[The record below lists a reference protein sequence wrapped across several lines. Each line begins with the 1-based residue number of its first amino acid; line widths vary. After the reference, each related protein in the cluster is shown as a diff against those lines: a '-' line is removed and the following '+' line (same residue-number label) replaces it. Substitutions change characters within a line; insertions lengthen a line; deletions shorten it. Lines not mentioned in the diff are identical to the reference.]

1 MSAISWLPGSIAF
14 ILSVQV
20 ALAAGAPVADPLFQ
34 DNAILPVKIV
44 APMRTLIRDRPVDEE
59 LPARFHF
66 TDMDGNEVEV
76 DIEVRTRGRFRHRK
90 DICPVPPLR
99 LDFKKSSV
107 KDTLF
112 HKQDK
117 LKLVT
122 HCRSG
127 DTYAQVVMREYLA
140 YRILNLLTESSYRVR
155 LLQITYVDTDNDLA
169 EQQRIGFVI
178 EHKDRLAK
186 RIGKDVLEIPST
198 RVEALHAQHIN
209 LSSVFQYFI
218 GNTDFSPIKAA
229 PDENCCHN
237 FALFGN
243 ENEPILSIPYDFDQS
258 GLVDAP
264 YAMPSA
270 NFDIRSVRK
279 RLYRGRCAN
288 NSHLP
293 ATLALFNERRAAIE
307 AEINTLEPV
316 SRRSRKSMLKY
327 VDDFYQLIA
336 SPRKVQNSILKK
348 CI

>member
-1 MSAISWLPGSIAF
+1 MSAITWIPGTLCLL
-14 ILSVQV
+14 LSLQV
-20 ALAAGAPVADPLFQ
+20 AVAADARAADPLFQ
-34 DNAILPVKIV
+34 DNEILQVKII
-44 APMRTLIRDRPVDEE
+44 APMRTLMRERPVDEE
-59 LPARFHF
+59 LPARFQF
-66 TDMDGNEVEV
+66 TDIDGSEAEV

-90 DICPVPPLR
+90 EICPMPPLR

-112 HKQDK
+112 DKQDK

-122 HCRSG
+122 NCRSG
-127 DTYAQVVMREYLA
+127 DKYAQVVMREYLA

-155 LLQITYVDTDNDLA
+155 LLQITYVDTDNDLN

-186 RIGKDVLEIPST
+186 RIGKDVLEIPRT
-198 RVEALHAQHIN
+198 RVAALDPQHTN

-218 GNTDFSPIKAA
+218 SNTDFSPIRAA
-229 PDENCCHN
+229 PGENCCHN

-243 ENEPILSIPYDFDQS
+243 ENEPIQSIPYDFDQS

-270 NFDIRSVRK
+270 NFDIRSVRV
-279 RLYRGRCAN
+279 RLYRGRCVN
-288 NSHLP
+288 NSHVP

-307 AEINTLEPV
+307 AEINSLAPV
-316 SRRSRKSMLKY
+316 SGRSRKSMLKFI
-327 VDDFYQLIA
+327 DDFYELIA
-336 SPRKVQNSILKK
+336 SPRKVQDSIIKK